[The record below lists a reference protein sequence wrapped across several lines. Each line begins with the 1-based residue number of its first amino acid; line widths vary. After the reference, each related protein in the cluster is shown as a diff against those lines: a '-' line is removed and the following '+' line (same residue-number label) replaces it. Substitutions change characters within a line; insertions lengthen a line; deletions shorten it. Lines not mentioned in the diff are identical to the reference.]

1 MCHENTKTRVNTWTY
16 SGSNGLTI
24 VDPSLHFKSNFV
36 HQQNIV
42 RIDANRIKPIPRT
55 AMLGWNLPA
64 LPSQC
69 PCFLQEFIAACSSN
83 AEFTCSSLGWW
94 LQKFS
99 NEFAF
104 EDALPMQPLESKKT
118 LVGGAKRKQHKTK
131 GVCLARKL
139 STKLVEDSRQSQLSS
154 ARNTKTSVLGSLLQP
169 AVSPGIFLMQQDCH
183 DMPWWTHKKQ
193 S

>member
-1 MCHENTKTRVNTWTY
+1 
-16 SGSNGLTI
+16 
-24 VDPSLHFKSNFV
+24 
-36 HQQNIV
+36 
-42 RIDANRIKPIPRT
+42 
-55 AMLGWNLPA
+55 MLGWNLPA

-83 AEFTCSSLGWW
+83 AEFSLTCSSLGWW

-104 EDALPMQPLESKKT
+104 EDALPMQPLESKKK
-118 LVGGAKRKQHKTK
+118 LVWGGAKRKQHKTK

-139 STKLVEDSRQSQLSS
+139 TTKLVEDSRQSQLSS

-169 AVSPGIFLMQQDCH
+169 VSPGIFLMQQDRH
-183 DMPWWTHKKQ
+183 DEPTKNNPKLNMNIKIQAIFPNHIM
-193 S
+193 